1 MPLRTR
7 YEFELCR
14 TTCKLRAQSRSPIEC
29 IVPHLYSSILFSE
42 HEEDLAG
49 SRTSLASTRSR
60 SELRS
65 RNFMIK
71 ESVRFGSL
79 GDSITFVA
87 ESTMYT
93 LYLHINNIL
102 VPAVLL
108 ATLVAMDNQ
117 IKQDKPTSGNLTL
130 PRYRNTYKSEEE
142 IIIALDFG
150 TTYSG
155 VAFGFLPDENPRVF
169 GVDKWPGRASDVL
182 LFLKFLTKRKGS
194 VLNQP
199 KTPTIIS
206 YKRNG
211 VDFAWG
217 AQEHNEHL
225 IHGIKLLLD
234 PTQEMPS
241 YISASTFRRDLERLG
256 KPAVEVAA
264 DFIGAMYEHAMER
277 IMASWPED
285 YVQDCQKKFV
295 LSVPAVWSDR
305 AKDLTLRVGIFRV
318 HALAARKA
326 GFYPVTLVKEP
337 EAAALYAL
345 TEFKDKALSIG
356 DAIVICDAG
365 GGTVDLI
372 SYEIVELDPR
382 LELKE
387 LVPGTEVLRELVGEA
402 QFNDPENAKVLAA
415 ALRKFDASV
424 KTKFR
429 GNLAGDDHKFNFVD
443 GKIKDDE
450 KRGIK
455 NRKWILKCNDLKLI
469 FDPVI
474 ADIMVKVNKQ
484 VQDVIAKRISDNHP
498 KAKTIKA
505 IILVGGFGCS
515 EYLKSQLD
523 QAHPTI
529 QVIQPYEAWSA
540 IVKGAVLTQLPQK
553 VSVVSTQATRHYG
566 VTAHQAYHDIE
577 DKGYPKF
584 MDAYGKWR
592 TQRRGDNLKRPQKIR
607 FSFFRTLHNI
617 LDEDLIFK
625 EHLDHC
631 ELESA
636 PIRPDPTVAVNCSL
650 QVDLR
655 GVDPATFRKKT
666 DILGN
671 PCWDVHYE
679 LVVTIN
685 SAIMTFSLEYK
696 GKNMGSVEARYY

>member
-1 MPLRTR
+1 MALRTR

-14 TTCKLRAQSRSPIEC
+14 TTCKLRAQSRSPTEC
-29 IVPHLYSSILFSE
+29 IDPHLYSSILFPE
-42 HEEDLAG
+42 HEE
-49 SRTSLASTRSR
+49 
-60 SELRS
+60 
-65 RNFMIK
+65 
-71 ESVRFGSL
+71 
-79 GDSITFVA
+79 
-87 ESTMYT
+87 
-93 LYLHINNIL
+93 
-102 VPAVLL
+102 VPAALL

-117 IKQDKPTSGNLTL
+117 MEQDKPTSGNCTL

-155 VAFGFLPDENPRVF
+155 VAFAFLPDENPRVYS
-169 GVDKWPGRASDVL
+169 VDMWPGRASDEL
-182 LFLKFLTKRKGS
+182 LFLKFLTQRKG
-194 VLNQP
+194 LGEKQP

-206 YKRNG
+206 YERNG
-211 VDFAWG
+211 GGFAWG
-217 AQEHNEHL
+217 AQKHNEHL
-225 IHGIKLLLD
+225 IRGIKLLLD

-264 DFIGAMYEHAMER
+264 DFIQAMYEHAMER

-305 AKDLTLRVGIFRV
+305 AKDLTLR
-318 HALAARKA
+318 AARKA

-372 SYEIVELDPR
+372 SYEIIKLDPR

-387 LVPGTEVLRELVGEA
+387 LVPGTEVVRKLVGEA
-402 QFNDPENAKVLAA
+402 QFHDPKNAKVLAA
-415 ALRKFDASV
+415 ALMKFDSSV

-429 GNLAGDDHKFNFVD
+429 GDVAGDDHKFNFLD

-450 KRGIK
+450 ERGIE
-455 NRKWILKCNDLKLI
+455 NSHWTLKCNELKLI

-474 ADIMVKVNKQ
+474 ADIIVKVNKQ

-592 TQRRGDNLKRPQKIR
+592 TRRRGDNLRRPLKIR
-607 FSFFRTLHNI
+607 FSFYRTLHSI
-617 LDEDLIFK
+617 LDDNLIFN

-631 ELESA
+631 ELQSA

-655 GVDPATFRKKT
+655 SVDPATFREKI
-666 DILGN
+666 DRLGN
-671 PCWDVHYE
+671 PCWDIRYQ
-679 LVVTIN
+679 LVVTVN

-696 GKNMGSVEARYY
+696 GKNMGSVEAKYY